1 MRRSHFIPMLFLL
14 SLLGACGRPQ
24 VPASVATPTGQQAYV
39 SRVTSA
45 NAGQPT
51 AAASLTPTTVPSPS
65 TASTTSPSPTRS
77 AATSPSPTNPAAA
90 PTAEQHPEHVIA
102 IDFPKPNATISSPLT
117 LSGSTNFWPFEGTL
131 GAKLKDVQGSPLA
144 QIPVTVQSQAIG
156 QGGPWSERL
165 TFTPPAQPQTGILE
179 VFDTSA
185 KDGTI
190 TTIARVN
197 VRLVPAG
204 ASGTKPDFDL
214 PQEGSVVTM
223 PLHVALGGA
232 GEDEE
237 LTLRLLQNGSARLST
252 QVRAER
258 GYVVTTLRGSATAG
272 RATLEVVR
280 NGTVLAQRQIH
291 VATAAET
298 KPVKVAWVSKDYEN
312 LVLETRRVPRTSQ
325 IGAAALD
332 ELLWG
337 PDPESAFST
346 ALPTPS
352 EVLGFEGRAAG
363 WGPRVRLLT
372 LTITNGVARANF
384 SPELRA
390 YGGGA
395 ARATAIRKQI
405 ETTLRQF
412 PSVKQVVIAI
422 DGQTEG

>member
-90 PTAEQHPEHVIA
+90 PPSPTRSAATSPSPTNPAASPTAERHLEHVIA
-102 IDFPKPNATISSPLT
+102 IEFPKPNATISSPLT

-131 GAKLKDVQGSPLA
+131 GAKLKDAQGSPLG

-190 TTIARVN
+190 TTIARVT

-204 ASGTKPDFDL
+204 ASGTTPDFDL

-252 QVRAER
+252 KVRAER
-258 GYVVTTLRGSATAG
+258 GYVVTTLRGPSIAG
-272 RATLEVVR
+272 STTLEVVR
-280 NGTVLAQRQIH
+280 NDGTLLGQQRVR

-298 KPVKVAWVSKDYEN
+298 LPVKVAWVSK
-312 LVLETRRVPRTSQ
+312 V
-325 IGAAALD
+325 
-332 ELLWG
+332 
-337 PDPESAFST
+337 
-346 ALPTPS
+346 
-352 EVLGFEGRAAG
+352 
-363 WGPRVRLLT
+363 
-372 LTITNGVARANF
+372 
-384 SPELRA
+384 
-390 YGGGA
+390 
-395 ARATAIRKQI
+395 
-405 ETTLRQF
+405 
-412 PSVKQVVIAI
+412 
-422 DGQTEG
+422 